1 MAMTEDPQHSDA
13 SDGVS
18 EEVPSQLSGHSLL
31 YRLGGLALLI
41 IVVAILV
48 TSLPGLGEL
57 RHRFAGASWWLIAL
71 IPVLKLCSCI
81 SNVVAFRDV
90 FCPKMGWRFTYQLS
104 MAEQGT
110 NVLVPTGGVGG
121 LALGAW
127 ALRQGGMSTEHL
139 TRRSVTFFVLTSIP
153 NFACAALF
161 GPLLLLGVFSGK
173 VPAIPTIAFT
183 ALAWL
188 AVIVAVILTRVLI
201 HLDPNAADH
210 KWAVRVRAGAALA
223 GQGLADVGA
232 LFRDRRWRAI
242 LGACGYLGFDI
253 AALVVAF
260 AAFGHV
266 VGAGPLI
273 FAYVVGQLGGLIPIP
288 AGIGGIDGGL
298 IGALVLYGAPLTQA
312 TAAEFAYHTF
322 QLTVPAILG
331 TIAFVR
337 LRQTLRQSKAPA
349 IECVWLAEHD
359 PTLEPQSVQLPR

>member
-1 MAMTEDPQHSDA
+1 MATTEDPKGSQAPD
-13 SDGVS
+13 
-18 EEVPSQLSGHSLL
+18 EVPEQLSGHRLL
-31 YRLGGLALLI
+31 WRLGGLALLI

-57 RHRFAGASWWLIAL
+57 RQKFSGATWWLIVL
-71 IPVLKLCSCI
+71 IPVCKFCSCI

-153 NFACAALF
+153 NFLCAAIF
-161 GPLLLLGVFSGK
+161 GPLLLLGVFSGD
-173 VPAIPTIAFT
+173 VPTIPTAVFT
-183 ALAWL
+183 GL
-188 AVIVAVILTRVLI
+188 AVGAIIVAFLLTRILT
-201 HLDPNAADH
+201 HLDPNTGDRPWAIRLRAAL
-210 KWAVRVRAGAALA
+210 ALA

-253 AALVVAF
+253 GALICGF

-266 VGAGPLI
+266 VGVGPLI

-331 TIAFVR
+331 TIAFVQ
-337 LRQTLRQSKAPA
+337 LRRTLRQSKAPA

-359 PTLEPQSVQLPR
+359 PTLEPQTVHLPS

>member
-1 MAMTEDPQHSDA
+1 MGPSEDAPD
-13 SDGVS
+13 
-18 EEVPSQLSGHSLL
+18 EVPEQLGGHRLL
-31 YRLGGLALLI
+31 WRLGGLVVLI
-41 IVVAILV
+41 IIVAAAV

-57 RHRFAGASWWLIAL
+57 RHRFAGADWRLVVL
-71 IPVLKLCSCI
+71 IPIFKLGSCL

-90 FCPKMGWRFTYQLS
+90 FCPRMKWRFTYQLS

-161 GPLLLLGVFSGK
+161 GPLLLLGVFSGT
-173 VPAIPTIAFT
+173 VPAGPTIAFT
-183 ALAWL
+183 VLAWL
-188 AVIVAVILTRVLI
+188 AVIVCIFLTRVLT
-201 HLDPNAADH
+201 HLDPTAGDRA
-210 KWAVRVRAGAALA
+210 WVVRLRAVASLA
-223 GQGLADVGA
+223 GQGLADVAA

-266 VGAGPLI
+266 VGVGPLI

-322 QLTVPAILG
+322 QLTVPAVLG
-331 TIAFVR
+331 TIAFVQ
-337 LRQTLRQSKAPA
+337 LRRTLRQSKAPA
-349 IECVWLAEHD
+349 IECVYLAEHD
-359 PTLEPQSVQLPR
+359 PTLERGPIIQHLPG